1 MQASEP
7 VPSTEDT
14 LPPDLTAIMSEL
26 SDLYGVR
33 VERPKLFKGE
43 FDVNVRFADPAH
55 GMLLAK
61 VSSDSLGEGMLRWQ
75 ETVLEAAAT
84 SPEVTFR
91 TPRILPALDGR
102 GHVRIGT
109 HLVRVVTWIPGR
121 LWNENPRAG
130 GAGAELL
137 HSLGQTSARLTLA
150 LDAVEMPVDLSGH
163 DWMIE
168 RGPLVVGRALDR
180 LERARGERDDAEAG
194 GQVSVVRGITDHF
207 AERVLPR
214 LGALPRSVI
223 HHDLHDANVVL
234 DETGTAV
241 AGVIDF
247 NDAVCAPRI
256 SDLAISGAYAML
268 RRSDPE
274 AAFLAVAD
282 GYRSV
287 LEPDPA
293 ELESVGEMALMRLC
307 MNWAQWQAR
316 AVDAAD
322 NEYALQRSAHTWPLI
337 AHLAEA
343 GPPEI

>member
-1 MQASEP
+1 M
-7 VPSTEDT
+7 PSTADM
-14 LPPDLTAIMSEL
+14 LPSDLREVMSEL

-33 VERPKLFKGE
+33 VERPTLFKGE
-43 FDVNVRFADPAH
+43 FDVNVRFVDPTH

-61 VSSDSLGEGMLRWQ
+61 VSADSLGEEMLRWQ
-75 ETVLEAAAT
+75 ETVLEAAAA

-91 TPRILPALDGR
+91 TPTILPALDGR
-102 GHVRIGT
+102 WHVRIGT
-109 HLVRVVTWIPGR
+109 CLVRVVTWISGR
-121 LWNENPRAG
+121 LWNENPSVG

-137 HSLGQTSARLTLA
+137 HSLGQASARLTLA
-150 LDAVEMPVDLSGH
+150 LDTVEMPPDVPDH

-180 LERARGERDDAEAG
+180 LERGSGERDEAELERR
-194 GQVSVVRGITDHF
+194 VSVVRRITAHF
-207 AERVLPR
+207 AEHVLPR
-214 LGALPRSVI
+214 LGALPRAVI

-247 NDAVCAPRI
+247 NDAVRAPRI

-274 AAFLAVAD
+274 AAFRAVVD
-282 GYRSV
+282 GYLSV
-287 LEPDPA
+287 LEPEPA
-293 ELESVGEMALMRLC
+293 ELEVVGEMALMRLC
-307 MNWAQWQAR
+307 MNWAQWRAR

-322 NEYALQRSAHTWPLI
+322 SEYALQRSAHTWPLI

-343 GPPEI
+343 GTPH

>member
-14 LPPDLTAIMSEL
+14 LPPQLTAIMAEL
-26 SDLYGVR
+26 GDLYGVR
-33 VERPKLFKGE
+33 VEQPKLFKGE
-43 FDVNVRFADPAH
+43 FDVNVRFADPTH

-61 VSSDSLGEGMLRWQ
+61 VSADSLGEGMLRWQ
-75 ETVLEAAAT
+75 ETVLEAAAA
-84 SPEVTFR
+84 SQEVTFP
-91 TPRILPALDGR
+91 TPTILSALDGR
-102 GHVRIGT
+102 GHVRIGEQ
-109 HLVRVVTWIPGR
+109 LVRVVTWIPGR
-121 LWNENPRAG
+121 LWNENPSVD

-137 HSLGQTSARLTLA
+137 HSLGQASARLTLA
-150 LDAVEMPVDLSGH
+150 LAAVEMPADVPGH

-180 LERARGERDDAEAG
+180 LEQDRGDLAGTERG
-194 GQVSVVRGITDHF
+194 GQVSVVRDITEHF
-207 AERVLPR
+207 AEWVLPR
-214 LGALPRSVI
+214 LGDLPRSVI

-241 AGVIDF
+241 GGVIDF

-274 AAFLAVAD
+274 AAFRAVVD

-293 ELESVGEMALMRLC
+293 ELEIVGEMALMRLC

-322 NEYALQRSAHTWPLI
+322 SEYALQRSAHTWPLI

-343 GPPEI
+343 GPPH

>member
-1 MQASEP
+1 MQANEP
-7 VPSTEDT
+7 ALSTADA
-14 LPPDLTAIMSEL
+14 LPPDLAVIMSEL

-33 VERPKLFKGE
+33 VGQPKQFKGE
-43 FDVNVRFADPAH
+43 FDVNVRFADPTH

-61 VSSDSLGEGMLRWQ
+61 VSADSLGEGMLCWQ
-75 ETVLEAAAT
+75 ETVLRAAAA
-84 SPEVTFR
+84 SPDVPFR
-91 TPRILPALDGR
+91 TPTILPALDGR

-109 HLVRVVTWIPGR
+109 HLVRVVTWILGR
-121 LWNENPRAG
+121 LWNENPSTG
-130 GAGAELL
+130 GAGSELL
-137 HSLGQTSARLTLA
+137 RSLGQASARLTLA
-150 LDAVEMPVDLSGH
+150 LSDVEMPTDIPGH

-168 RGPLVVGRALDR
+168 RGPTVVGRALDR
-180 LERARGERDDAEAG
+180 LEQDRGDPAGTEQTERI
-194 GQVSVVRGITDHF
+194 SVVRRITDHF
-207 AERVLPR
+207 VERVLPR

-234 DETGTAV
+234 DEAGTAV

-268 RRSDPE
+268 RRNDPE
-274 AAFLAVAD
+274 SAFHAVVD

-287 LEPDPA
+287 LEPETA
-293 ELESVGEMALMRLC
+293 ELEVVGEMALMRLC

-316 AVDAAD
+316 ALDAAD
-322 NEYALQRSAHTWPLI
+322 SEYALQRSAHTWPLI

-343 GPPEI
+343 GPPH

>member
-1 MQASEP
+1 MQANEP
-7 VPSTEDT
+7 VPSTEET
-14 LPPDLTAIMSEL
+14 LPPDLAVIMSEL
-26 SDLYGVR
+26 SDLYGVQ
-33 VERPKLFKGE
+33 VEQPKLFKGE
-43 FDVNVRFADPAH
+43 FDVNVRFVDPTH

-61 VSSDSLGEGMLRWQ
+61 VSPGSLGEGMLRWQ
-75 ETVLEAAAT
+75 EAVLEAAAA
-84 SPEVTFR
+84 SREVTFR
-91 TPRILPALDGR
+91 TPRILPAPDGR

-109 HLVRVVTWIPGR
+109 RLVRVVTWIPGR

-150 LDAVEMPVDLSGH
+150 LEAVEMPTDVPGH

-180 LERARGERDDAEAG
+180 LERGSGERDEAELEG
-194 GQVSVVRGITDHF
+194 RVSVVRRITDHF

-214 LGALPRSVI
+214 LSALPRAVI

-234 DETGTAV
+234 DEAGTAV

-274 AAFLAVAD
+274 AAFRAVVD
-282 GYRSV
+282 GYRRV

-293 ELESVGEMALMRLC
+293 ELEVVGEMALMRLC
-307 MNWAQWQAR
+307 MNWAQWRAR
-316 AVDAAD
+316 AVDAVD
-322 NEYALQRSAHTWPLI
+322 SEYALQRSAHTWPLI

-343 GPPEI
+343 GTPH